1 MPTLTTY
8 QTRIIPDW
16 VDYNGHLRDA
26 FYLLIFSYA
35 TDALMDRLGMDSNNR
50 EASGH
55 SLFTLELHLNYLH
68 EVKLD
73 TEVEVHTQIIGHDS
87 KRLHLYHSLH
97 KVGDD
102 QELAGNEQ
110 MLLHVDLAGPRSA
123 PFSADTLS
131 RLQAIVAEQ
140 TRPARPRLHRPRD
153 RAATGKVNPSIARSR
168 HEHRC
173 RCCRFP
179 YLSVDQRAKRRA
191 EPGGSC
197 CH

>member
-8 QTRIIPDW
+8 STKIIPDW

-35 TDALMDRLGMDSNNR
+35 TDALMDRLGLDSDSR

-73 TEVEVHTQIIGHDS
+73 ADVEVHTQVIGHDS

-97 KVGDD
+97 RVGDNKA
-102 QELAGNEQ
+102 LAGNEQ

-123 PFSADTLS
+123 PFSEDTLG
-131 RLQAIVAEQ
+131 RLQAIVADQ
-140 TRPARPRLHRPRD
+140 TDLPTPEYIGR
-153 RAATGKVNPSIARSR
+153 VIAL
-168 HEHRC
+168 
-173 RCCRFP
+173 P
-179 YLSVDQRAKRRA
+179 PKK
-191 EPGGSC
+191 
-197 CH
+197 

>member
-8 QTRIIPDW
+8 QTTIIPDW

-35 TDALMDRLGMDSNNR
+35 TDALMDRLGMDSSNR

-73 TEVEVHTQIIGHDS
+73 ADVEVHTQIIGHDS

-97 KVGDD
+97 GVGDAK
-102 QELAGNEQ
+102 ELAGNEQ
-110 MLLHVDLAGPRSA
+110 MLLHVDLAGPRST
-123 PFSADTLS
+123 PFSEETLGM
-131 RLQAIVAEQ
+131 LQAIVAQQ
-140 TRPARPRLHRPRD
+140 TDLPTPACLGRVIALPAR
-153 RAATGKVNPSIARSR
+153 K
-168 HEHRC
+168 
-173 RCCRFP
+173 
-179 YLSVDQRAKRRA
+179 
-191 EPGGSC
+191 
-197 CH
+197 

>member
-35 TDALMDRLGMDSNNR
+35 TDSLMDRLGMDSNNR

-73 TEVEVHTQIIGHDS
+73 ADVEVRTQIIGHDS

-97 KVGDD
+97 LVGDD
-102 QELAGNEQ
+102 KELAGNEQ

-123 PFSADTLS
+123 PFSEATLS
-131 RLQAIVAEQ
+131 KLQAIVAEQ
-140 TRPARPRLHRPRD
+140 TDLPAPDYIGR
-153 RAATGKVNPSIARSR
+153 VIAL
-168 HEHRC
+168 
-173 RCCRFP
+173 P
-179 YLSVDQRAKRRA
+179 PKK
-191 EPGGSC
+191 
-197 CH
+197 

>member
-1 MPTLTTY
+1 MPALTTY
-8 QTRIIPDW
+8 QTTIIPDW

-50 EASGH
+50 EASGN

-73 TEVEVHTQIIGHDS
+73 TEVEVRTQIIGHDS

-97 KVGDD
+97 RVGDP

-110 MLLHVDLAGPRSA
+110 MLLHVDLAGPHSA
-123 PFSADTLS
+123 LFAEATLDK
-131 RLQAIVAEQ
+131 LVAISAEQ
-140 TRPARPRLHRPRD
+140 ADLPRPALLGR
-153 RAATGKVNPSIARSR
+153 VIAL
-168 HEHRC
+168 
-173 RCCRFP
+173 P
-179 YLSVDQRAKRRA
+179 PKK
-191 EPGGSC
+191 
-197 CH
+197 

>member
-50 EASGH
+50 DASGH

-73 TEVEVHTQIIGHDS
+73 AEVEVHSQIIGYDS

-97 KVGDD
+97 LAGDD
-102 QELAGNEQ
+102 KELAGNEQ
-110 MLLHVDLAGPRSA
+110 MLLHVDLAGPHSA
-123 PFSADTLS
+123 PFTEATSS
-131 RLQAIVAEQ
+131 QLQAIMAAQ
-140 TRPARPRLHRPRD
+140 TDLPSPAYIGR
-153 RAATGKVNPSIARSR
+153 VIAL
-168 HEHRC
+168 
-173 RCCRFP
+173 P
-179 YLSVDQRAKRRA
+179 AKK
-191 EPGGSC
+191 
-197 CH
+197 

>member
-1 MPTLTTY
+1 MPALTTY
-8 QTRIIPDW
+8 STRIIHDW

-35 TDALMDRLGMDSNNR
+35 TDALMDRLGLDSDNR

-73 TEVEVHTQIIGHDS
+73 TEVEVHTRIIGHDR

-97 KVGDD
+97 KVGDP

-123 PFSADTLS
+123 PFGEALLQ
-131 RLQAIVAEQ
+131 RLQAMTAEQ
-140 TRPARPRLHRPRD
+140 ADLPRPTYIGRVIGLP
-153 RAATGKVNPSIARSR
+153 TEK
-168 HEHRC
+168 
-173 RCCRFP
+173 
-179 YLSVDQRAKRRA
+179 
-191 EPGGSC
+191 
-197 CH
+197 

>member
-1 MPTLTTY
+1 MPALTTY
-8 QTRIIPDW
+8 STRIINDW

-35 TDALMDRLGMDSNNR
+35 TDALMDILGLDSDNR

-73 TEVEVHTQIIGHDS
+73 ADVEVHTQVIGHDS

-97 KVGDD
+97 LVGDD
-102 QELAGNEQ
+102 KALAGNEQ

-123 PFSADTLS
+123 PFSEDTLG
-131 RLQAIVAEQ
+131 RLQAMVADQ
-140 TRPARPRLHRPRD
+140 TDLPTPEYIGR
-153 RAATGKVNPSIARSR
+153 VIAL
-168 HEHRC
+168 
-173 RCCRFP
+173 P
-179 YLSVDQRAKRRA
+179 PKK
-191 EPGGSC
+191 
-197 CH
+197 

>member
-8 QTRIIPDW
+8 STKIIPDW

-35 TDALMDRLGMDSNNR
+35 TDALMDRLGLDSDSR

-73 TEVEVHTQIIGHDS
+73 ADVEVHTQIIGHDS

-97 KVGDD
+97 LVGDD
-102 QELAGNEQ
+102 KALAGNEQ
-110 MLLHVDLAGPRSA
+110 MLLHVDLAGERSA
-123 PFSADTLS
+123 PFSEDTLG
-131 RLQAIVAEQ
+131 RLQAIVADQ
-140 TRPARPRLHRPRD
+140 TDLPTPEYIGR
-153 RAATGKVNPSIARSR
+153 VIAL
-168 HEHRC
+168 
-173 RCCRFP
+173 P
-179 YLSVDQRAKRRA
+179 PKK
-191 EPGGSC
+191 
-197 CH
+197 

>member
-8 QTRIIPDW
+8 QTTIIPDW

-35 TDALMDRLGMDSNNR
+35 TDALMDRLGMDSSSR
-50 EASGH
+50 EATGH

-97 KVGDD
+97 RVVDP

-123 PFSADTLS
+123 PFTAATLE
-131 RLQAIVAEQ
+131 RLQGIIAEQ
-140 TRPARPRLHRPRD
+140 TDLPVPAYIGRVIALPPAR
-153 RAATGKVNPSIARSR
+153 
-168 HEHRC
+168 
-173 RCCRFP
+173 
-179 YLSVDQRAKRRA
+179 
-191 EPGGSC
+191 
-197 CH
+197 

>member
-8 QTRIIPDW
+8 STKIIPDW

-35 TDALMDRLGMDSNNR
+35 TDALMDRLGLDSNSR

-73 TEVEVHTQIIGHDS
+73 ADVEVHTQIIGHDS

-97 KVGDD
+97 LVAMTRRWRATSKCCCMSTSPGRVPRPSAKTPWADCKPWSPNKPTC
-102 QELAGNEQ
+102 QPPSTLAE
-110 MLLHVDLAGPRSA
+110 
-123 PFSADTLS
+123 
-131 RLQAIVAEQ
+131 
-140 TRPARPRLHRPRD
+140 
-153 RAATGKVNPSIARSR
+153 
-168 HEHRC
+168 
-173 RCCRFP
+173 
-179 YLSVDQRAKRRA
+179 
-191 EPGGSC
+191 
-197 CH
+197 